1 MFNRNNYSLLKQIPY
16 DQKENFEKT
25 YKVANNSITL
35 DQITKNV
42 NSAQL
47 TLDSLKTKKDV
58 ISSMKTDNKQHEDVK
73 QRNLTTLDNSIK
85 MLTAQIADYE
95 TVLKQNSKDV
105 QVYFTELAK
114 KPATKEN
121 TQIKIYLKKFT

>member
-1 MFNRNNYSLLKQIPY
+1 MFNRNNYSLLKHIPY
-16 DQKENFEKT
+16 GQKENFEKT

-35 DQITKNV
+35 DQIAKNV

-85 MLTAQIADYE
+85 MLTSQIADYE

-105 QVYFTELAK
+105 QAYYKELAK